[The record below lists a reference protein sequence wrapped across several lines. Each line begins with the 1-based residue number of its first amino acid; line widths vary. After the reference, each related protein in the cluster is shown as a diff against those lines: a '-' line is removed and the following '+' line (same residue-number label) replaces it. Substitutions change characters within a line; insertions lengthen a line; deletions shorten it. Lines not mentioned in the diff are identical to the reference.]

1 MTKGLKLLLVMMV
14 AVIMAG
20 SFVGCE
26 DNTGLTEEEFNKAWE
41 KRENGENL
49 SEEEYNT
56 LKSYDEWAEEEDKK
70 ENGQTYEEWES
81 EE

>member
-1 MTKGLKLLLVMMV
+1 MKKILKILLIMMA
-14 AVIMAG
+14 AVIMSG

-26 DNTGLTEEEFNKAWE
+26 SESGLTEEEFDKAWE

-49 SEEEYNT
+49 SEEEYDT
-56 LKSYDEWAEEEDKK
+56 LKSYDKWAEEEDKK
-70 ENGQTYEEWES
+70 ENGQTYDEWES

>member
-1 MTKGLKLLLVMMV
+1 MKKSLKILLITL
-14 AVIMAG
+14 ATIIMAG
-20 SFVGCE
+20 SFVGCGE
-26 DNTGLTEEEFNKAWE
+26 ENGLTEEEFNKAWE

-49 SEEEYNT
+49 SEEEYDT
-56 LKSYDEWAEEEDKK
+56 LKSYDEWAEEEDEK